1 MRVFVN
7 NQEVELLPGM
17 TVRHALIGAG
27 FQNRLPEGARAT
39 DEWGNLVGMDGA
51 VDEGAKIL
59 VSSGI
64 ETFSPNGFTEPRI
77 RKDKR

>member
-27 FQNRLPEGARAT
+27 FQKPLPKELLVT
-39 DEWGNLVGMDGA
+39 DEWGNSIGMDGA
-51 VDEGAKIL
+51 LDEGAKIL
-59 VSSGI
+59 VGSVI
-64 ETFSPNGFTEPRI
+64 EAACL
-77 RKDKR
+77 KD